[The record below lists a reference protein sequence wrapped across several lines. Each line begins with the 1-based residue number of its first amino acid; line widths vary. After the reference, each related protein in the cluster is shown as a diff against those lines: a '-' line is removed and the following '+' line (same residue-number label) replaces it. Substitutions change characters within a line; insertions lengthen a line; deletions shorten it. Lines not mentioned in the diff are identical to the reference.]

1 MYGWMGSVLRV
12 DLSNQKISK
21 EPLDKNLAQKYIG
34 GRGLNGITLYREVGP
49 ETDPLSPENRLI
61 FGVGPCNGTISLG
74 SGRTTVTSKS
84 PLTGIFGD
92 SNFGGNWGPE
102 LKYAGYDQLI
112 IQGKANS
119 PVYLWVDDED
129 VEIRPADQ
137 VWGKTISE
145 TDSLLREEIGDPTVQ
160 IVYIGPGGERL
171 IKFGNVMSNLYRAA
185 GRTGMGCVMGSKNLK
200 AIVLRGTKG
209 VKVANPEELMA
220 VIQKAYGILR
230 EDKVAQMWGEQGTM
244 GLTNKYNLLGTMCG
258 RNFQDPVV
266 DTSNYDG
273 ELFDEKYK
281 VKNRACMGCPLHC
294 GSFNEIT
301 EGPRAGFKWGK
312 IEYGSSD
319 GFLTRIG
326 VDDIEFAMEACKYV
340 DEYGVDAITL
350 GGVMSFAFECY
361 EKGILTE
368 KDTNGLRLV
377 WGDKEAAWALMESI
391 IKKEGLGEILAEGS
405 RKASE
410 IIGKGSEEFAF
421 HTKGLDHVEADPR
434 GLNAWGL
441 GYAVSSRGADHLRA
455 LPAFE
460 MFIPP
465 DRAKELFG
473 SEEAGDRFATKGK
486 ARMVKWYEELRAFED
501 SMEVC
506 KFICRTE
513 LNFPGPLAEILNAVI
528 GTGIEDKDVLPIGER
543 IVNVERAF
551 NVREG
556 IRRADDNLPRRFLE
570 EPLPFGPA
578 EGHVNMLE
586 PMLDDYYK
594 VRGWDIESGIPTD
607 KRLEELGLQEMVPDI
622 QRLRDKGASD
632 LSDDAGKDQKGT

>member
-1 MYGWMGSVLRV
+1 MYGWVGTVLKV
-12 DLSNQKISK
+12 DLSNREITRL
-21 EPLDKNLAQKYIG
+21 PLDRNQAIKYIG
-34 GRGLNGITLYREVGP
+34 GRGLNGITLYNEVGP
-49 ETDPLSPENRLI
+49 EVDPLGPDNHLI

-74 SGRTTVTSKS
+74 SGRTTVTAKS

-92 SNFGGNWGPE
+92 SNFGGNWAGE

-112 IQGKANS
+112 IHGKADS
-119 PVYLWVDDED
+119 PVYLWIDDDEI
-129 VEIRPADQ
+129 EIRSANHI
-137 VWGKTISE
+137 WGKTIPE
-145 TDSLLREEIGDPTVQ
+145 TDEILRKEIDDSTIQ
-160 IVYIGPGGERL
+160 IAYIGPGGENL
-171 IKFGNVMSNLYRAA
+171 IKFGNIMSNLYRSA

-200 AIVLRGTKG
+200 AIALRGSKG

-230 EDKVAQMWGEQGTM
+230 EDKVAQVWGDQGTM
-244 GLTNKYNLLGTMCG
+244 ALTDKYNLLGTMCG

-266 DTSNYDG
+266 DTSNYNG
-273 ELFDEKYK
+273 ELFDKKYK

-294 GSFNEIT
+294 GSFNQIKD
-301 EGPRAGFKWGK
+301 GPRAGFKWGK

-319 GFLTRIG
+319 GFLTRLGI
-326 VDDIEFAMEACKYV
+326 DDIEFAMEACRYA
-340 DEYGVDAITL
+340 DEYGVDSITL
-350 GGVMSFAFECY
+350 GGVISFAFECF
-361 EKGILTE
+361 EKGILTL
-368 KDTNGLRLV
+368 KDSNGVRLE
-377 WGDKEAAWALMESI
+377 WGNKEAVWALMKSI

-410 IIGKGSEEFAF
+410 IIGKGSEEYAL

-460 MFIPP
+460 MFISPEK
-465 DRAKELFG
+465 AKELFG
-473 SEEAGDRFATKGK
+473 AEEAGDRFATKGK
-486 ARMVKWYEELRAFED
+486 AKMVKWYEELRAFED

-513 LNFPGPLAEILNAVI
+513 LNFPGPLAEILNAV
-528 GTGIEDKDVLPIGER
+528 TGIGISESDVLPIGER

-556 IRRADDNLPRRFLE
+556 IRRRDDTLPRRFLK
-570 EPLPFGPA
+570 EPLPSGPA
-578 EGHVNMLE
+578 KGHVNKLE
-586 PMLDDYYK
+586 PMLDEYYEL
-594 VRGWDIESGIPTD
+594 RGWDRKSGIPTSE
-607 KRLEELGLQEMVPDI
+607 KLEELELETLIPGITTL
-622 QRLRDKGASD
+622 A
-632 LSDDAGKDQKGT
+632 A

>member
-1 MYGWMGSVLRV
+1 MYGWIGSVLKV
-12 DLSNQKISK
+12 DLSNR
-21 EPLDKNLAQKYIG
+21 EVVRVPLNRNTALKYIG
-34 GRGLNGITLYREVGP
+34 GRGLNGITLYREV
-49 ETDPLSPENRLI
+49 DPGIDPMSPENHLI

-74 SGRTTVTSKS
+74 SSRTTVTAKS

-92 SNFGGNWGPE
+92 SNFGGNWGAE

-112 IQGKANS
+112 IHGKANA
-119 PVYLWVDDED
+119 PVYLWIDGED
-129 VEIRPADQ
+129 VEIRSADHI
-137 VWGKTISE
+137 WGRTISE
-145 TDSLLREEIGDPTVQ
+145 TDAILREEIGDPTVQ
-160 IVYIGPGGERL
+160 IAYIGPGSEKL
-171 IKFGNVMSNLYRAA
+171 IKFGNIMSNLYRSA

-200 AIVLRGTKG
+200 AIVLRGSNG
-209 VKVANPEELMA
+209 VKVAHPEELMG

-230 EDKVAQMWGEQGTM
+230 EDKVAQVWGDQGTM
-244 GLTNKYNLLGTMCG
+244 ALTDKYNLLGTMCG

-266 DTSNYDG
+266 DTSGYNG
-273 ELFDEKYK
+273 ELFDRKYK

-294 GSFNEIT
+294 GSFNEIKD
-301 EGPRAGFKWGK
+301 GPRAGFRWGK

-326 VDDIEFAMEACKYV
+326 IDDIEFAMEACRFA
-340 DEYGVDAITL
+340 DEYGVDSITL
-350 GGVMSFAFECY
+350 AGVMSFAFECF
-361 EKGILTE
+361 EKGILRE
-368 KDTNGLRLV
+368 KDTNGMPLV
-377 WGDKEAAWALMESI
+377 WGNKESAWALMESI

-410 IIGKGSEEFAF
+410 LIGKGSEEFAL

-473 SEEAGDRFATKGK
+473 AEEAGDRFATKGK
-486 ARMVKWYEELRAFED
+486 AKMVKWYEELRAFED

-513 LNFPGPLAEILNAVI
+513 LNFPGPLAEILNAV
-528 GTGIEDKDVLPIGER
+528 TGIGISESDVLPIGER

-556 IRRADDNLPRRFLE
+556 IRRSDDTLPRRFLE
-570 EPLPFGPA
+570 EPLPFGPG
-578 EGHVNMLE
+578 EGHVNKLE
-586 PMLDDYYK
+586 PMLDDYYRL
-594 VRGWDIESGIPTD
+594 RGWENKSGIPTS
-607 KRLEELGLQEMVPDI
+607 KKLEELGLEELIPTI
-622 QRLRDKGASD
+622 QKIT
-632 LSDDAGKDQKGT
+632 DQD